1 MLLGISKVSIYSD
14 SFLSAASFQ
23 DTTRVL
29 ISSAI
34 SGRVDR
40 LKGLKENV
48 IIGRKIP
55 VGTGVEPLAEYIG
68 AESEEDEAV
77 ANESSEPAAEELANI

>member
-1 MLLGISKVSIYSD
+1 M
-14 SFLSAASFQ
+14 
-23 DTTRVL
+23 

-34 SGRVDR
+34 SGRVDH

-55 VGTGVEPLAEYIG
+55 VGTGVTPLATEE
-68 AESEEDEAV
+68 AEEAEPEV
-77 ANESSEPAAEELANI
+77 TESGEPAAEELANI